1 MWGENQLVA
10 WDQIGPKLIIA
21 IAVEVVVVNHGC
33 LFERGIEYA
42 RVVLASYFRA
52 AVACSHD
59 AMVVGATPK
68 TFASSAW
75 VRSFSAR
82 NLLSL
87 SLKLIVKP
95 PTKILYRTTD
105 KL

>member
-1 MWGENQLVA
+1 MCIR
-10 WDQIGPKLIIA
+10 DS
-21 IAVEVVVVNHGC
+21 
-33 LFERGIEYA
+33 FERGIEYA

-82 NLLSL
+82 NLLSPVSYTHL
-87 SLKLIVKP
+87 DVYKRQVKSIDNALQRVKRKLERYLEKRESIH
-95 PTKILYRTTD
+95 
-105 KL
+105 